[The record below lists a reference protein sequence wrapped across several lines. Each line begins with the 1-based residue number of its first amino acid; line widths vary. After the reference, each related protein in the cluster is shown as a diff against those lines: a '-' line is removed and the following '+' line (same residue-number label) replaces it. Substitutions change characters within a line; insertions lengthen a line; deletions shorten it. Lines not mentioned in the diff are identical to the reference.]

1 MIEVGRDGEE
11 RRDEG
16 RSVVKP
22 WCLKAT
28 EFPVFS
34 AAQFIIMAS
43 VTKPRGP
50 GHHKKKRK
58 ETGPEK
64 HELGLAEQ
72 MEQNLEAAP
81 PKRRNPR
88 NRSRQQPTDEYVTP
102 MMSNKI
108 LSEARMQQLEI
119 DNERDEETGVAAT
132 RRAFSAAVPDQRMD
146 SDSDD
151 EEGFSDGEE
160 QAEEFEEVT
169 EEDERIM
176 LKFMAS
182 DATPQRTLADII
194 MERINDMGGNGMTA
208 VETEG
213 EGRTIPGVDSK
224 VIEVYQGVGKFLS
237 RYRAGK
243 LPKAFKI
250 IPSLSNWEDV
260 LFLTEPERWSPNAMY
275 QVTRV
280 FASNLNARMA
290 QRFYNLV
297 LLPRIRND
305 IREHKRLHFALY
317 QAMKKAVYKPS
328 AFYKGLLLPLCQ
340 SRTCNLREAVIVGSV
355 LQKVSI
361 PVLHSSV
368 ALLKIA
374 EMEYCGT
381 NSYFLKLLLDKKYA
395 LPYRVLDAVLSHF
408 VRFIEDDR
416 DLPVIWHQSLLT
428 FVQRY
433 KNELSEEDKERLK
446 QLTRRQKH
454 YQVTPEIHRELLNSR
469 NRGQKDHNVSIFPM
483 KVEKAVLKE
492 DMWNLPEVQISMDE
506 D

>member
-1 MIEVGRDGEE
+1 
-11 RRDEG
+11 
-16 RSVVKP
+16 
-22 WCLKAT
+22 
-28 EFPVFS
+28 
-34 AAQFIIMAS
+34 MAS
-43 VTKPRGP
+43 HSQPRAP
-50 GHHKKKRK
+50 GQDKKKRK
-58 ETGPEK
+58 DAGAEK
-64 HELGLAEQ
+64 HVLSLADQ
-72 MEQNLEAAP
+72 MEQSHEALP
-81 PKRRNPR
+81 PKRRHPR
-88 NRSRQQPTDEYVTP
+88 NRNRQQATDEYVTP
-102 MMSNKI
+102 VMSNKI

-132 RRAFSAAVPDQRMD
+132 RRAFTAAIPDQRMD

-151 EEGFSDGEE
+151 DDGFSDGEE
-160 QAEEFEEVT
+160 QTEEFEEVT

-176 LKFMAS
+176 SMFMAS
-182 DATPQRTLADII
+182 DTAPQLTLADII
-194 MERINDMGGNGMTA
+194 MERINNKGGD
-208 VETEG
+208 ETVAAEVEG
-213 EGRTIPGVDSK
+213 EGRTIPGVDCK
-224 VIEVYQGVGKFLS
+224 IIEVYQGVGKLLS

>member
-1 MIEVGRDGEE
+1 
-11 RRDEG
+11 
-16 RSVVKP
+16 
-22 WCLKAT
+22 
-28 EFPVFS
+28 
-34 AAQFIIMAS
+34 MAS
-43 VTKPRGP
+43 QPKPRAP
-50 GHHKKKRK
+50 GQHKKKRK
-58 ETGPEK
+58 DAGPEK
-64 HELGLAEQ
+64 HGLSLGEE
-72 MEQNLEAAP
+72 MEQNQEALP
-81 PKRRNPR
+81 PKRRHPR
-88 NRSRQQPTDEYVTP
+88 NRNRQQAEDEYVTP
-102 MMSNKI
+102 VMSNKI
-108 LSEARMQQLEI
+108 LGEARRQQLEI

-132 RRAFSAAVPDQRMD
+132 RRAFTAVVPDQRMD
-146 SDSDD
+146 SDSDND
-151 EEGFSDGEE
+151 EDGFSDAED

-169 EEDERIM
+169 EEDERIISM
-176 LKFMAS
+176 FMAS
-182 DATPQRTLADII
+182 DSAPQRTLADII
-194 MERINDMGGNGMTA
+194 MERINEKGGDAMA
-208 VETEG
+208 AADVEG

-224 VIEVYQGVGKFLS
+224 VIEVYQGVGKLLS

-275 QVTRV
+275 QATRV

-340 SRTCNLREAVIVGSV
+340 SRTCNLREAVIIGSV

-395 LPYRVLDAVLSHF
+395 LPYRVLDSVLAHF
-408 VRFIEDDR
+408 VGFIEDDR

-433 KNELSEEDKERLK
+433 KNELSEEDKEKLK
-446 QLTRRQKH
+446 QLMRKQKH
-454 YQVTPEIHRELLNSR
+454 YLVTPEIHRELLNSR
-469 NRGQKDHNVSIFPM
+469 NRGQKDEHMSVAPM
-483 KVEKAVLKE
+483 KVEKAIVEE
-492 DMWNLPEVQISMDE
+492 DMWNLPEVQIGMDE

>member
-1 MIEVGRDGEE
+1 
-11 RRDEG
+11 
-16 RSVVKP
+16 
-22 WCLKAT
+22 
-28 EFPVFS
+28 
-34 AAQFIIMAS
+34 MAS
-43 VTKPRGP
+43 QMKPRAP
-50 GHHKKKRK
+50 AQHKKKRK
-58 ETGPEK
+58 DAGPEK
-64 HELGLAEQ
+64 HGLSLGDQ
-72 MEQNLEAAP
+72 MEQNQEALP
-81 PKRRNPR
+81 PKRRHPR
-88 NRSRQQPTDEYVTP
+88 NRNRQQAQDEYVTP
-102 MMSNKI
+102 VMSNKI
-108 LSEARMQQLEI
+108 LGEARMQQLEI

-132 RRAFSAAVPDQRMD
+132 RRAFTAVVPDQRMD
-146 SDSDD
+146 SDSDND
-151 EEGFSDGEE
+151 EDGFSDGEDIP
-160 QAEEFEEVT
+160 EEFEEVT
-169 EEDERIM
+169 EEDERIISM
-176 LKFMAS
+176 FMAS
-182 DATPQRTLADII
+182 DAAPQRTLADII
-194 MERINDMGGNGMTA
+194 MERINDKGGDAMVA
-208 VETEG
+208 TEEEG
-213 EGRTIPGVDSK
+213 GGRTIPGVDSK
-224 VIEVYQGVGKFLS
+224 VIEVYQGVGKLLS

-275 QVTRV
+275 QATRV

-340 SRTCNLREAVIVGSV
+340 SRTCNLREAVIIGSV

-395 LPYRVLDAVLSHF
+395 LPYRVLDSVLAHF

-428 FVQRY
+428 FIQRY
-433 KNELSEEDKERLK
+433 KNELSEDDKEKLK
-446 QLTRRQKH
+446 QLMRKQKH
-454 YQVTPEIHRELLNSR
+454 YLVTPEIHRELLNSR
-469 NRGQKDHNVSIFPM
+469 NRGQKDENMSVIPM
-483 KVEKAVLKE
+483 KIEKAVVEE
-492 DMWNLPEVQISMDE
+492 DMWNLPEVQIGMDE

>member
-1 MIEVGRDGEE
+1 MRP
-11 RRDEG
+11 RA
-16 RSVVKP
+16 P
-22 WCLKAT
+22 
-28 EFPVFS
+28 
-34 AAQFIIMAS
+34 AQ
-43 VTKPRGP
+43 
-50 GHHKKKRK
+50 HKKKRK
-58 ETGPEK
+58 DAGPDK
-64 HELGLAEQ
+64 HGLSLGDS
-72 MEQNLEAAP
+72 MEQSQEALP
-81 PKRRNPR
+81 PKRRHPR
-88 NRSRQQPTDEYVTP
+88 NRSRQQAQDEYVTP
-102 MMSNKI
+102 VMSNKI
-108 LSEARMQQLEI
+108 LGEARMQQLEI

-132 RRAFSAAVPDQRMD
+132 RRAFTAVVTDQRMD

-151 EEGFSDGEE
+151 GEEGYSDAEDLP
-160 QAEEFEEVT
+160 EEFEEVT
-169 EEDERIM
+169 EEDERVM
-176 LKFMAS
+176 SMFMAS
-182 DATPQRTLADII
+182 DAAPQRTLADII
-194 MERINDMGGNGMTA
+194 MERINDKGGDAMVA
-208 VETEG
+208 AEEEG
-213 EGRTIPGVDSK
+213 GGRTIPGVDSK
-224 VIEVYQGVGKFLS
+224 VIEVYQGVGKLMS

-275 QVTRV
+275 QATRV

-290 QRFYNLV
+290 QRFYGLV

-340 SRTCNLREAVIVGSV
+340 SRTCNLREAVIIGSV

-381 NSYFLKLLLDKKYA
+381 NSYFMKLLLDKKYA
-395 LPYRVLDAVLSHF
+395 LPYRVLDSVLTHF
-408 VRFIEDDR
+408 VRFIEDER

-433 KNELSEEDKERLK
+433 KNELSEEDKEKLK
-446 QLTRRQKH
+446 QLMRKQKH
-454 YQVTPEIHRELLNSR
+454 YLVTPEIHRELLNSR
-469 NRGQKDHNVSIFPM
+469 NRGQKEENMSVVPL
-483 KVEKAVLKE
+483 KVEKAVVQE
-492 DMWNLPEVQISMDE
+492 DMWNLPEVQIGMDE